1 MSKTEETSL
10 EMAVRGPAGPRGTA
24 RVQVRVRAAVGGKAL
39 MTALLCILFLAC
51 LFSESMAAFEG
62 EVGVEGAWTDNL
74 YLTVSSEDDFVTT
87 PFGYVEGPLGEN
99 FGLSY
104 GIDGYF
110 YGTNSELD
118 ALWQRAGV
126 WHRAGVGGKVGLE
139 AGLGYS
145 GILHVSDSKN
155 LDHHQVGG
163 TVDLDFRP
171 AERLLI
177 APRVEGIWRIYPNMD
192 DLDYIEAIGSLLANR
207 SFETQ
212 TTLRLNGTIY
222 FRRFLQSISETGEI
236 EAIDSQTEGL
246 YLSSA
251 GLSGAAN
258 PSGPGA
264 GGGPGNGGERPGR
277 GAGNGMGPGE
287 PGGPP
292 PAVTIPGSL
301 ESQSA
306 GQFLIAARLAQ
317 SLGST
322 AGLFVEGTYRTNFL
336 DPPRFAEGTIP
347 GVDREFFD
355 DHYGYE
361 GPGGRMQF
369 SLLLPRGVRMV
380 LSGLIED
387 RRYVGRDALDLDGNP
402 KGSGGEDRHDKRYE
416 IAIRW
421 EFSRDFDLAFPAGVS
436 AKAGYVRV
444 WNESND
450 DWFDAGENRFFASA
464 SLLW

>member
-1 MSKTEETSL
+1 MIRREEAFQV
-10 EMAVRGPAGPRGTA
+10 MAVKGLAAPRGA
-24 RVQVRVRAAVGGKAL
+24 VRVWVLAAVGGKTL
-39 MTALLCILFLAC
+39 RTALLCTLFLMC
-51 LFSESMAAFEG
+51 PLGESMAAFEG
-62 EVGVEGAWTDNL
+62 EVGVEGTWTDNL
-74 YLTVSSEDDFVTT
+74 YLTASSDDDFVTT
-87 PFGYVEGPLGEN
+87 PFGYVEGPLGNN
-99 FGLSY
+99 FGLRY

-110 YGTNSELD
+110 YGTNSELN
-118 ALWQRAGV
+118 ALRQRAGV
-126 WHRAGVGGKVGLE
+126 WHRARVGRKAGLE

-163 TVDLDFRP
+163 AVDLDFRP

-177 APRVEGIWRIYPNMD
+177 APRVEGIWRTYPNTD

-222 FRRFLQSISETGEI
+222 FRRFLQSVSETGEI
-236 EAIDSQTEGL
+236 EPIGSQTEGPA
-246 YLSSA
+246 LSSA
-251 GLSGAAN
+251 GVTGAAN
-258 PSGPGA
+258 GSGPGD
-264 GGGPGNGGERPGR
+264 GGGRPGFGPGNGT
-277 GAGNGMGPGE
+277 GPGE

-317 SLGST
+317 ALGST
-322 AGLFVEGTYRTNFL
+322 AGVFVEGTYRTNFL
-336 DPPRFAEGTIP
+336 DPARFAEGTIP
-347 GVDREFFD
+347 GLDREYFD

-369 SLLLPRGVRMV
+369 SLLLPRDVRLV

-387 RRYVGRDALDLDGNP
+387 RKYVDREALDLDGNP
-402 KGSGGEDRHDKRYE
+402 KGSGGQDRRDKRYE
-416 IAIRW
+416 IAIRG

-450 DWFDAGENRFFASA
+450 DWFDARENRFFASA